1 LRNFK
6 DSKNQNL
13 KKEYSKIMVQWKK
26 IVKPEESAD
35 KKNKNPKP
43 KTPSK
48 NNAKEKDDDDF
59 PEKKLVPRL
68 IPPSRIKSEKLMIE
82 T

>member
-1 LRNFK
+1 
-6 DSKNQNL
+6 
-13 KKEYSKIMVQWKK
+13 MVQWKK

-59 PEKKLVPRL
+59 PAKYLKMEIQKRIIPRKFY
-68 IPPSRIKSEKLMIE
+68 IKI
-82 T
+82 

>member
-1 LRNFK
+1 LKNFK

-26 IVKPEESAD
+26 IVKPEKSAD

-48 NNAKEKDDDDF
+48 KNA
-59 PEKKLVPRL
+59 
-68 IPPSRIKSEKLMIE
+68 
-82 T
+82 